1 MKDFKTYPTGRRN
14 TGRKLLKIILL
25 VVFLVAALG
34 LYLVYFDRPAVD
46 ETVKPLESQPRPEQQ
61 DPDRITVPLV
71 LPGQTQEES
80 RAVAQPL
87 ESDIIASTSE
97 QHETEVERT
106 TTTAPTPAQHP
117 TPALSADTQRVS
129 HEIAPGDSLSTIFK
143 DLGLSASLLHRI
155 VQSSKAA
162 KSLTDIRPGEVLHV
176 ELDQQKNL
184 QSLTLERDKVHSL
197 HIEADASGFRTR
209 EQAKAL
215 EKRTAHSHGVIESSL
230 YLSAKQAGL
239 PEATIMELAEIFGW
253 DIDFALEIRSG
264 DSFTVIYEE
273 EYLDGEKLR
282 TGTILA
288 AEFIN
293 QGRSYR
299 AVLYEDETG
308 KADYYTPEGQSME
321 KAFLR
326 APVDFRRISSHFTKE
341 RWHPVL
347 GKKRPHRGVDYA
359 AKTGTP
365 IKAAGDGKI
374 IHRSRK
380 GGYGRTVIIQHAN
393 GYSTLYAHLSRYA
406 KNASL
411 NRRVKQGQIIG
422 YVGQSGL
429 ATGPHLHYEFRV
441 NGVHRNPLTVKLPD
455 AEPIA
460 KKYRA
465 DFIMKTQHLISQL
478 DTLNRTLVAD
488 AR

>member
-1 MKDFKTYPTGRRN
+1 VAEAKT
-14 TGRKLLKIILL
+14 
-25 VVFLVAALG
+25 VVP
-34 LYLVYFDRPAVD
+34 PA
-46 ETVKPLESQPRPEQQ
+46 PA
-61 DPDRITVPLV
+61 
-71 LPGQTQEES
+71 QT
-80 RAVAQPL
+80 
-87 ESDIIASTSE
+87 ASPS
-97 QHETEVERT
+97 
-106 TTTAPTPAQHP
+106 APT
-117 TPALSADTQRVS
+117 DTNLIS
-129 HEIAPGDSLSTIFK
+129 HEIAPGDTLSTIFK
-143 DLGLSASLLHRI
+143 DMGLSATLLHQI
-155 VQSSKAA
+155 IHSSKTA
-162 KSLTDIRPGEVLHV
+162 KALTDIRPGEVLRV
-176 ELDQQKNL
+176 EMDQQQNL

-197 HIEADASGFRTR
+197 HIQVDASGFRSS
-209 EQAKAL
+209 EQSKEL
-215 EKRTAHSHGVIESSL
+215 EKRTAHTHGVIESSL

-239 PEATIMELAEIFGW
+239 PESTIMELADIFGW

-273 EYLDGEKLR
+273 EYLNGEKLR
-282 TGTILA
+282 TGPILA

-299 AVLYEDETG
+299 AVRYQDETG
-308 KADYYTPEGQSME
+308 KADYYTPEGQNMQ

-326 APVDFRRISSHFTKE
+326 APVDFRRISSHFTQE

-359 AKTGTP
+359 ASTGTP

-374 IHRSRK
+374 IHRSKK

-393 GYSTLYAHLSRYA
+393 GYSTLYAHMSRYA
-406 KNASL
+406 KKARLGS
-411 NRRVKQGQIIG
+411 RVRQGQVIG
-422 YVGQSGL
+422 FVGQSGL

-441 NGVHRNPLTVKLPD
+441 NGVHRNPLTVKLPV

-465 DFIMKTQHLISQL
+465 DFIMQTQPLISQL